1 MLSIQKGSPV
11 DTAIIRDI
19 AYRTWPDT
27 YGNIVPAAQLKYMLE
42 LFYSDEALT
51 AQMEEKGHQFILVKE
66 NETVL
71 GFASYEHHY
80 LGQNTTR
87 LHKIYLLPES
97 QGKGAGKLLIDSV
110 VKVARENQSEVVS
123 LNVNGWILKLLSL
136 PTMVKAKPFTDS
148 NIKSQ
153 YQKSISKVNIK
164 SQYQKSISKV
174 NIKSQYQKSISKV
187 KVHCSKIETLYF
199 LIFRI
204 WF

>member
-1 MLSIQKGSPV
+1 MLSIQKGSPL
-11 DTAIIRDI
+11 DTATIRDI

-27 YGNIVPAAQLKYMLE
+27 YGDIVPAAQLDYMLA

-110 VKVARENQSEVVS
+110 VKAATENQSDVVS
-123 LNVNGWILKLLSL
+123 LNVNRFN
-136 PTMVKAKPFTDS
+136 TAVTF
-148 NIKSQ
+148 
-153 YQKSISKVNIK
+153 YQKMGFDIVGEEDVALDHGYLMEDYKM
-164 SQYQKSISKV
+164 
-174 NIKSQYQKSISKV
+174 
-187 KVHCSKIETLYF
+187 E
-199 LIFRI
+199 FRL
-204 WF
+204 